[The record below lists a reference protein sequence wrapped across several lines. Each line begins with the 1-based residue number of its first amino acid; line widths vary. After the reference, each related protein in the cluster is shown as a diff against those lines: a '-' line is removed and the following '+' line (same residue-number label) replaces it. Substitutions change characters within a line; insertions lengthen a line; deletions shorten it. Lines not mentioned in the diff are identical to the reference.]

1 MIYLKFDQR
10 LNIIQKTKDGVYK
23 MFQWTI
29 IILAIVTYA
38 GPCRGVVEEIQNGVG
53 SEIYSNENLGVNRPA
68 ERVKRVALTS
78 LLARGFKYGVRL
90 RGLWD
95 IIRAKRILLADAELV
110 DKGKN
115 VETYVKR
122 GGEARAKSDFRAIR
136 PRDVR
141 TSGSF
146 VSKSEGIVGDSAVEL
161 INWDV
166 GRNAKGYTI
175 IMSSKDALKIVM
187 YRDY

>member
-1 MIYLKFDQR
+1 
-10 LNIIQKTKDGVYK
+10 

-38 GPCRGVVEEIQNGVG
+38 IPCRGLVEEIQNGVG
-53 SEIYSNENLGVNRPA
+53 SEIFSNENLGVNRPV
-68 ERVKRVALTS
+68 ERVKRVDLKS

-90 RGLWD
+90 PGLWK
-95 IIRAKRILLADAELV
+95 IKWAKTILLADAELV

-115 VETYVKR
+115 VETYLKR
-122 GGEARAKSDFRAIR
+122 GWEARAKQDFRDMR

-146 VSKSEGIVGDSAVEL
+146 VSKSEGMVGDSAVEL
-161 INWDV
+161 VNWDV

-175 IMSSKDALKIVM
+175 IMSSKDAIINVI

>member
-1 MIYLKFDQR
+1 
-10 LNIIQKTKDGVYK
+10 
-23 MFQWTI
+23 MFQCTI

-38 GPCRGVVEEIQNGVG
+38 GPCRGLVEEIQNGIG
-53 SEIYSNENLGVNRPA
+53 SEIFSNEKLGVNRHA
-68 ERVKRVALTS
+68 ERVKRVALIS
-78 LLARGFKYGVRL
+78 LLANRL
-90 RGLWD
+90 R
-95 IIRAKRILLADAELV
+95 RAKRILLADAELV

-122 GGEARAKSDFRAIR
+122 GWEARAKQDFRDIR

-146 VSKSEGIVGDSAVEL
+146 VSKSEGMVGDSAVEL
-161 INWDV
+161 VNWDV

-175 IMSSKDALKIVM
+175 IMSSKDAIINVI
-187 YRDY
+187 YRDW